1 MNYLAHAFLSRATP
15 DLLTGGLLGDFVKG
29 RLDGRYSPAVS
40 AGIALHRAVDRFTD
54 DHTLVLASR
63 ACMAPERRR
72 FAGILVDVFY
82 DHFLARHWRRY
93 HDQPLEHFTRQVYA
107 VLWPQRRQFPERL
120 QRILPWMR
128 ADDWLASY
136 AKIESVDAV
145 LHGMTRRFRYTARAA
160 PMADGVHDLL
170 AHYGTLEQQFHSFFP
185 LLVDFTANL
194 PPQLDDFPAS
204 VTARRG

>member
-1 MNYLAHAFLSRATP
+1 
-15 DLLTGGLLGDFVKG
+15 
-29 RLDGRYSPAVS
+29 
-40 AGIALHRAVDRFTD
+40 
-54 DHTLVLASR
+54 VLASR
-63 ACMAPERRR
+63 ACIAPERRR

-82 DHFLARHWRRY
+82 DHFLARRWRRY

-136 AKIESVDAV
+136 AEIELVDAT
-145 LHGMTRRFRYTARAA
+145 LQGMTRRFRFAARAA

-170 AHYGTLEQQFHSFFP
+170 AHYGTLEQQFNAFFP
-185 LLVDFTANL
+185 QLVEFTACQSLL
-194 PPQLDDFPAS
+194 PDDHLAPA
-204 VTARRG
+204 TAQRG

>member
-15 DLLTGGLLGDFVKG
+15 ELLTGGLLGDFVKG
-29 RLDGRYSPAVS
+29 RLDNRYPPAVC

-63 ACMAPERRR
+63 ACIAPERRR

-82 DHFLARHWRRY
+82 DHFLARHWHRY
-93 HDQPLEHFTRQVYA
+93 HDQPLERFTCSVYA
-107 VLWPQRRQFPERL
+107 VLWPQRRNLPERL

-136 AKIESVDAV
+136 AEIESVDAA
-145 LHGMTRRFRYTARAA
+145 LQGMTRRFRFAARAT
-160 PMADGVHDLL
+160 PMAEGVHDLL
-170 AHYGTLEQQFHSFFP
+170 AHYGTLEDQFHAFFP
-185 LLVDFTANL
+185 QLVAFTAGQM
-194 PPQLDDFPAS
+194 PFPDDLSAP
-204 VTARRG
+204 VTAQRG